1 MVEEEGEGGRG
12 CNGFVCKGLSKLS
25 LGTYETNI

>member
-1 MVEEEGEGGRG
+1 MVEEEGEGGG
-12 CNGFVCKGLSKLS
+12 CNGFVCEGLSKLS